1 MILFPNCKI
10 NLGLYVTSKRED
22 GFHNIESL
30 FLPVPWCDVLE
41 VLISDDNDI
50 QLEVIGTP
58 IDGDVE
64 DNIVVKAYRLLQ
76 KDFGIGG
83 VKVKLWKRLPT
94 GAGLG
99 GGSANGA
106 FMLKGLNEVFEL
118 KIENDVLKRYAA
130 QLGSDCPFFIDNS
143 PAFVSGRGE
152 VMEAMNIDFP
162 SLYIAIVH
170 PGIHVSTPKAYS
182 MITPK
187 SAPVDL
193 LQINDWPL
201 SQWHSLVTND
211 FETPVVTMFPRIL
224 EIKKSF
230 QEMGAL
236 YASMSGSGSAVF
248 AFFEDEPNA
257 HSVRE
262 KMQISTSVPLY
273 IGKFPAS
280 EI

>member
-10 NLGLYVTSKRED
+10 NLGLFVTSKRED

-41 VLISDDNDI
+41 VLISEENDI

-106 FMLKGLNEVFEL
+106 FMLKAINEIFEL
-118 KIENDVLKRYAA
+118 NLESSQLKEYAA
-130 QLGSDCPFFIDNS
+130 KLGSDCPFFIDNV
-143 PAFVSGRGE
+143 PAFISGRGE
-152 VMEAMNIDFP
+152 VMEKLHIDFP

-201 SQWHSLVTND
+201 SQWQSLVTND
-211 FETPVVTMFPRIL
+211 FETPVGTMFPRIL

-230 QEMGAL
+230 QEMGAI

-248 AFFEDEPNA
+248 AFFENEPNA

-262 KMQISTSVPLY
+262 KMQLSTSVPLY

>member
-10 NLGLYVTSKRED
+10 NLGLFVTSKRED

-58 IDGDVE
+58 IDADVE

-106 FMLKGLNEVFEL
+106 FMLKAINEIFEL
-118 KIENDVLKRYAA
+118 NLESSKLKEYAA
-130 QLGSDCPFFIDNS
+130 KLGSDCPFFIDNS

-152 VMEAMNIDFP
+152 VMEAMKIDFP
-162 SLYIAIVH
+162 SLYIAIVP

-201 SQWHSLVTND
+201 SQWQSLVTND

-230 QEMGAL
+230 QEMGAI

-248 AFFEDEPNA
+248 AFFENEPNA

-262 KMQISTSVPLY
+262 KMQLSTSVPVY

>member
-10 NLGLYVTSKRED
+10 NLGLFVTSKRED

-30 FLPVPWCDVLE
+30 FLPVQWCDVLE
-41 VLISDDNDI
+41 VIISTDDDI
-50 QLEVIGTP
+50 HLEIIGTP
-58 IDGDVE
+58 IGGDIE

-76 KDFGIGG
+76 KDFNLSG
-83 VKVKLWKRLPT
+83 VRVKLWKRLPT

-106 FMLKGLNEVFEL
+106 FMLKAINEVFEL
-118 KIENDVLKRYAA
+118 NIENNQLKQYAA
-130 QLGSDCPFFIDNS
+130 QLGSDCPFFIDNV

-152 VMEAMNIDFP
+152 VMERSHINFP
-162 SLYIAIVH
+162 PLYIAIIH

-193 LQINDWPL
+193 HQINDWPI
-201 SQWHSLVTND
+201 SQWQSLVTND
-211 FETPVVTMFPRIL
+211 FETPVGTMFPRIL
-224 EIKKSF
+224 EIKNTF
-230 QEMGAL
+230 QEMGAV
-236 YASMSGSGSAVF
+236 YSSMSGSGSAVF
-248 AFFEDEPNA
+248 AFFENEPNE

-262 KMQISTSVPLY
+262 KMEISTSVPLY
-273 IGKFPAS
+273 IGKFPAI
-280 EI
+280 EK

>member
-10 NLGLYVTSKRED
+10 NLGLFVTSKRED

-30 FLPVPWCDVLE
+30 FLPVSWCDVLE
-41 VLISDDNDI
+41 VLICDEMDI

-58 IDGDVE
+58 IDGDLE

-76 KDFGIGG
+76 KDFNLSG

-106 FMLKGLNEVFEL
+106 FMLKAINEIFEL
-118 KIENDVLKRYAA
+118 NIENNQLKQYAA
-130 QLGSDCPFFIDNS
+130 QLGSDCPFFIDNI

-152 VMEAMNIDFP
+152 VMESLDIAFP
-162 SLYIAIVH
+162 SLYIVIVH

-187 SAPVDL
+187 SAPIDL
-193 LQINDWPL
+193 HQINEWPI
-201 SQWHSLVTND
+201 SQWQSLVTND
-211 FETPVVTMFPRIL
+211 FETPVGTMFPRIL
-224 EIKKSF
+224 EIKKTF
-230 QEMGAL
+230 QEMGAI

-248 AFFEDEPNA
+248 AFFENEPNER
-257 HSVRE
+257 SVRE
-262 KMQISTSVPLY
+262 KLQISTSVPLY
-273 IGKFPAS
+273 IGKFPAI
-280 EI
+280 EK

>member
-10 NLGLYVTSKRED
+10 NLGLFVTSKRED

-41 VLISDDNDI
+41 VLISEENDI

-76 KDFGIGG
+76 KDFGFGG

-152 VMEAMNIDFP
+152 VMEVMNIDFL

-187 SAPVDL
+187 AAAVDL
-193 LQINDWPL
+193 HQINEWPMA
-201 SQWHSLVTND
+201 QWQSLVTND
-211 FETPVVTMFPRIL
+211 FEAPVGTMFPRIL
-224 EIKKSF
+224 EIKKAF
-230 QEMGAL
+230 QEMGAI

-248 AFFEDEPNA
+248 AFFEDEPND

-262 KMQISTSVPLY
+262 KMQLPTSVPVY
-273 IGKFPAS
+273 IGKFPAI
-280 EI
+280 EK